1 MVASDKPR
9 RTLGF
14 RAPLG
19 AARGARVLPFSD
31 EQKAIFDAE
40 MQSLRE
46 RMARRKEIMALPTKR
61 QRDKDID
68 HLRETVERL
77 RGAAASF
84 IDGKAGFLS
93 SETTEWLLEADA
105 VARELATLAAPPRS
119 EVFRRGMRR
128 GAPFPAAHRVGYREW
143 LIGLEIPALFAKVYG
158 GAKLPVTIRGKNPKG
173 KRGMEFVR
181 VVLRELGEN
190 DAKNETI
197 KNLIFKAKTRVI
209 ASKTPT

>member
-1 MVASDKPR
+1 VLSEVP
-9 RTLGF
+9 
-14 RAPLG
+14 
-19 AARGARVLPFSD
+19 RVLPFSD

-46 RMARRKEIMALPTKR
+46 RMARRKKIMALPTKR

-77 RGAAASF
+77 KVAAASF
-84 IDGKAGFLS
+84 IDGPAGFLS
-93 SETTEWLLEADA
+93 SETTGWLLEADA
-105 VARELATLAAPPRS
+105 VARELATLAALPRS
-119 EVFRRGMRR
+119 EVFRRGLRR
-128 GAPFPAAHRVGYREW
+128 PNEYREW
-143 LIGLEIPALFAKVYG
+143 LIGLELPALFAKVYG
-158 GAKLPVTIRGKNPKG
+158 GAKLPVTIKGKKPKG

-190 DAKNETI
+190 DAKDETI